1 MYVPFFHNI
10 SFFSVLKDFIN
21 KFSLIFKNNSIILH
35 PILYNIILRMKKI
48 TTIFMLMGALIPA
61 GAQAQAL
68 SLDSCRAM
76 ALRNNKQIN
85 ASKLK
90 KDVAYN
96 LKKSARTK
104 YLPKVDALG
113 GYEWFSK
120 EISLLNS
127 DQKAAF
133 SNLGSTLA
141 GGISGNAS
149 NLMGQL
155 VGQGI
160 LTPEQ
165 AQKIGGLLS
174 DKLAPV
180 QQQGNAIGQN
190 VVDAFRTDTRNMW
203 AGSVMVRQP
212 IYMGGAIIAANKI
225 ADIGEEIAEND
236 LDHQTQQTLYAID
249 QAYWLAVSLKQKH
262 KLATSY
268 RDLVQ
273 KLNDDVHKMIKQGV
287 ATKADGLKVDVKV
300 NEAEMKMTQAED
312 GLALS
317 KMLLCQLCGIP
328 MNQEITLADEDK
340 ETLALSGTPVDTEQ
354 QRVAAA
360 DSAMNTRPELRMLQN
375 ALDISKQA
383 TNLVRAIYM
392 PHVALTGGYTIS
404 NPNVFNGF
412 QKKFTGVW
420 NVGIIVQVPVWN
432 WFDCAYKVRAA
443 KATTNIAQMNLDD
456 TREKIHLQIAQSQ
469 FKVKEA
475 QKKLNMAMRNIAS
488 AEENLR
494 CANLGFK
501 EGVMEVTDVMAAQT
515 AWQQAQSQKI
525 DAEIDVKLTQVGL
538 NKALGIL
545 Q

>member
-1 MYVPFFHNI
+1 
-10 SFFSVLKDFIN
+10 
-21 KFSLIFKNNSIILH
+21 
-35 PILYNIILRMKKI
+35 MKKYI
-48 TTIFMLMGALIPA
+48 TLIMLMGALIPA

-76 ALRNNKQIN
+76 ALRNNKQLN

-113 GYEWFSK
+113 GYEWFSR
-120 EISLLNS
+120 EISLLN
-127 DQKAAF
+127 DGQKSTF
-133 SNLGSTLA
+133 SNIGSTIT
-141 GGISGNAS
+141 GGISGGAS
-149 NLMGQL
+149 NLMSQL
-155 VGQGI
+155 VSQGMI
-160 LTPEQ
+160 TPEM
-165 AQKIGGLLS
+165 AQQIGGLMNE
-174 DKLAPV
+174 KLGPL
-180 QQQGNAIGQN
+180 QQQGNALGEKL
-190 VVDAFRTDTRNMW
+190 VDAFRTDTRNIW

-225 ADIGEEIAEND
+225 ADIGEQIAEND
-236 LDHQTQQTLYAID
+236 LDQQTQSTLYSID
-249 QAYWLAVSLKQKH
+249 QAYWLAVSLKQKQ
-262 KLATSY
+262 KLAISY
-268 RDLVQ
+268 RDLVK
-273 KLNDDVHKMIKQGV
+273 KLNEDVHKMI
-287 ATKADGLKVDVKV
+287 
-300 NEAEMKMTQAED
+300 
-312 GLALS
+312 LS

-354 QRVAAA
+354 QRVAAQ

-375 ALDISKQA
+375 ALDISKEA
-383 TNLVRAIYM
+383 TNMVRAINL
-392 PHVALTGGYTIS
+392 PHVMLTGGYMIS

-412 QKKFTGVW
+412 QKKFTGIW
-420 NVGIIVQVPVWN
+420 NVGVMVHVPVWN
-432 WFDCAYKVRAA
+432 WFDGAYKVRAA
-443 KATTNIAQMNLDD
+443 KAASNIAQMNLDD
-456 TREKIHLQIAQSQ
+456 TREKIHLQITQSQ

-475 QKKLNMAMRNIAS
+475 QKKLNMAMKNIAS
-488 AEENLR
+488 ADENLR
-494 CANLGFK
+494 CATLGFK

-515 AWQQAQSQKI
+515 AWQKAQSQKI

>member
-1 MYVPFFHNI
+1 MKTKYI
-10 SFFSVLKDFIN
+10 T
-21 KFSLIFKNNSIILH
+21 LIL
-35 PILYNIILRMKKI
+35 
-48 TTIFMLMGALIPA
+48 LMGALIPA
-61 GAQAQAL
+61 GAQTTVL

-85 ASKLK
+85 ASRLK

-104 YLPKVDALG
+104 YLPKVDAMG
-113 GYEWFSK
+113 GYEWFSR
-120 EISLLNS
+120 EISLLND
-127 DQKAAF
+127 DQKSTF
-133 SNLGSTLA
+133 SNLGTSIV
-141 GGISGNAS
+141 GGISENA
-149 NLMGQL
+149 NNMMTEL
-155 VGQGI
+155 VGKGL

-165 AQKIGGLLS
+165 AKKIGGLLQE
-174 DKLAPV
+174 KGGTI
-180 QQQGNAIGQN
+180 QQQGNAIGQSI
-190 VVDAFRTDTRNMW
+190 VDAFRTDTRNMW
-203 AGSVMVRQP
+203 AGSIMLRQP
-212 IYMGGAIIAANKI
+212 IYMGGAITAANKI
-225 ADIGEEIAEND
+225 ADIGEQIADND
-236 LDHQTQQTLYAID
+236 LDMQTQKTLYSID
-249 QAYWLAVSLKQKH
+249 QAYWMVVSLKQKQ

-268 RDLVQ
+268 RDLVK
-273 KLNDDVHKMIKQGV
+273 KLNEDVHKMIKQGV
-287 ATKADGLKVDVKV
+287 ATRADGLKVDVKV
-300 NEAEMKMTQAED
+300 NEADMQITQVED
-312 GLALS
+312 GLVLS

-328 MNQEITLADEDK
+328 MNQEITLADEEK
-340 ETLALSGTPVDTEQ
+340 ESLALAGSAVDTEQ

-360 DSAMNTRPELRMLQN
+360 DSAVNTRPELRMLQN
-375 ALDISKQA
+375 AIDISKQA
-383 TNLVRAIYM
+383 TNLVRAVYM

-420 NVGIIVQVPVWN
+420 NVGVIVQVPVWN
-432 WFDCAYKVRAA
+432 WFDGAYKVRAS
-443 KATTNIAQMNLDD
+443 KAATNIAEMNLND
-456 TREKIHLQIAQSQ
+456 TREKIHLQITQSQ

-475 QKKLNMAMRNIAS
+475 QKKLNMAMKNIAS

>member
-1 MYVPFFHNI
+1 
-10 SFFSVLKDFIN
+10 
-21 KFSLIFKNNSIILH
+21 
-35 PILYNIILRMKKI
+35 MKKI
-48 TTIFMLMGALIPA
+48 VTIFMLMGALIPIE
-61 GAQAQAL
+61 AQNVL

-76 ALRNNKQIN
+76 ALRNNKQMN
-85 ASKLK
+85 ASRLK

-96 LKKSARTK
+96 LRKSARTK

-127 DQKAAF
+127 SQKSAF
-133 SNLGSTLA
+133 SNIGSTISS
-141 GGISGNAS
+141 GISGGANDM
-149 NLMGQL
+149 MGQL
-155 VGQGI
+155 VQQGVI
-160 LTPEQ
+160 TPEE
-165 AQKIGGLLS
+165 AQKIGGFLTEKMTPLQE
-174 DKLAPV
+174 K
-180 QQQGNAIGQN
+180 GNALGQGII
-190 VVDAFRTDTRNMW
+190 DAFRTDTRNIW

-212 IYMGGAIIAANKI
+212 IYMGGAIVAANKM
-225 ADIGEEIAEND
+225 ADIGEKIAEND
-236 LDHQTQQTLYAID
+236 LDLQTQQTLYSID
-249 QAYWLAVSLKQKH
+249 QAYWLVVSLKQKE
-262 KLATSY
+262 KLAISY
-268 RDLVQ
+268 RDLVK
-273 KLNDDVHKMIKQGV
+273 KLNEDVHKMIKEGV

-300 NEAEMKMTQAED
+300 NEADMQITQVED

-328 MNQEITLADEDK
+328 MTQEITLADEDK
-340 ETLALSGTPVDTEQ
+340 ETLAFSGISVDSQ
-354 QRVAAA
+354 QQQIAAS

-375 ALDISKQA
+375 AVDISKQA
-383 TNLVRAIYM
+383 TNLVRAAYL
-392 PHVALTGGYTIS
+392 PHVALTGGYMIS
-404 NPNVFNGF
+404 NPNVWNGF
-412 QKKFTGVW
+412 QRNFTGVW
-420 NVGIIVQVPVWN
+420 NVGVIVQVPVWN
-432 WFDCAYKVRAA
+432 WGDGAYKVRAA

-456 TREKIHLQIAQSQ
+456 TREKIHLQITQSQ

-475 QKKLNMAMRNIAS
+475 QKKLNMAQKNIKS

>member
-1 MYVPFFHNI
+1 
-10 SFFSVLKDFIN
+10 
-21 KFSLIFKNNSIILH
+21 
-35 PILYNIILRMKKI
+35 MKKI
-48 TTIFMLMGALIPA
+48 VTICLLLGALLPA
-61 GAQAQAL
+61 EAQTTL

-85 ASKLK
+85 ASRLK

-96 LKKSARTK
+96 LRKSARTK

-113 GYEWFSK
+113 GYEWFSR

-127 DQKAAF
+127 NQKSTF
-133 SNLGSTLA
+133 SNIGTNLGSSISNNLNTLV
-141 GGISGNAS
+141 GD
-149 NLMGQL
+149 L
-155 VGQGI
+155 VGQGVI
-160 LTPEQ
+160 SPEM
-165 AQKIGGLLS
+165 AQQIGQSLGE
-174 DKLAPV
+174 KLPTLEGK
-180 QQQGNAIGQN
+180 GNALGQGI
-190 VVDAFRTDTRNMW
+190 VDAFRTDTRNIW
-203 AGSVMVRQP
+203 AGSVMLRQP

-225 ADIGEEIAEND
+225 ADIGELMAEND
-236 LDHQTQQTLYAID
+236 LDMQTQGTLYSID
-249 QAYWLAVSLKQKH
+249 RAYWTVVSLRQKQ

-268 RDLVQ
+268 RDLVK
-273 KLNDDVHKMIKQGV
+273 KLDVDVHKMIKEGV

-300 NEAEMKMTQAED
+300 NEADMQIMQVED
-312 GLALS
+312 GLTLS

-328 MNQEITLADEDK
+328 MDQKIELADEDK
-340 ETLALSGTPVDTEQ
+340 ETLEASTPDVQLQ
-354 QRVAAA
+354 QTAAA
-360 DSAMNTRPELRMLQN
+360 DSAKSTRPELKMLKN
-375 ALDISKQA
+375 TVDLTKQSVK
-383 TNLVRAIYM
+383 LVRAAYL
-392 PHVALTGGYTIS
+392 PHVALTGGYMIS

-412 QKKFTGVW
+412 QKKFSGVW
-420 NVGIIVQVPVWN
+420 NVGVLVQVPVWN
-432 WFDCAYKVRAA
+432 WFDGSYKVRAA
-443 KATTNIAQMNLDD
+443 KAAANIAQMNLDD
-456 TREKIHLQIAQSQ
+456 TSEKIHLQITQSQ

-475 QKKLNMAMRNIAS
+475 EKKLSMAQKNIKS

>member
-1 MYVPFFHNI
+1 
-10 SFFSVLKDFIN
+10 
-21 KFSLIFKNNSIILH
+21 
-35 PILYNIILRMKKI
+35 MKKI
-48 TTIFMLMGALIPA
+48 LTLIMLMGAMTA
-61 GAQAQAL
+61 AEAQSL
-68 SLDSCRAM
+68 ELNLDSCRAM
-76 ALRNNKQIN
+76 ALRNNKQLN

-90 KDVAYN
+90 KDVATN

-120 EISLLNS
+120 EISLLNDS
-127 DQKAAF
+127 QKSAF
-133 SNLGSTLA
+133 SNLGSNIL
-141 GGISGNAS
+141 GGISGNAN
-149 NLMGQL
+149 NLMTEL
-155 VGQGI
+155 VGKGL

-165 AQKIGGLLS
+165 AQKIGGLLNE
-174 DKLAPV
+174 KGGLI
-180 QQQGNAIGQN
+180 QQQGNALGQS

-225 ADIGEEIAEND
+225 ADIGEQIADND
-236 LDHQTQQTLYAID
+236 LDMQTQQTLYSID
-249 QAYWLAVSLKQKH
+249 QAYWLAVSLKQKY

-268 RDLVQ
+268 HDLVK
-273 KLNDDVHKMIKQGV
+273 KLNEDVHKMIQQGV

-300 NEAEMKMTQAED
+300 NEAEMKITQAED
-312 GLALS
+312 GLVLS

-328 MNQEITLADEDK
+328 MNQQITLADEDK
-340 ETLALSGTPVDTEQ
+340 ESLALSGTPVDTEQ
-354 QRVAAA
+354 QRVAAS

-375 ALDISKQA
+375 TLDISKQA
-383 TNLVRAIYM
+383 TNLVRAVYL

-412 QKKFTGVW
+412 EKKFAGVW
-420 NVGIIVQVPVWN
+420 NVGVIVQVPVWN
-432 WFDCAYKVRAA
+432 WFDGAYKVRAA
-443 KATTNIAQMNLDD
+443 KAASNIAQMNLDD

-475 QKKLNMAMRNIAS
+475 QKKLSMAMKNIDS

>member
-1 MYVPFFHNI
+1 
-10 SFFSVLKDFIN
+10 
-21 KFSLIFKNNSIILH
+21 
-35 PILYNIILRMKKI
+35 MKKI
-48 TTIFMLMGALIPA
+48 LTLIMLMGAMTA
-61 GAQAQAL
+61 AEAQSL
-68 SLDSCRAM
+68 ELNLDSCRAM
-76 ALRNNKQIN
+76 ALRNNKQLN

-90 KDVAYN
+90 KDVATN

-120 EISLLNS
+120 EISLLN
-127 DQKAAF
+127 DGQKSAF
-133 SNLGSTLA
+133 SNLGSNIL
-141 GGISGNAS
+141 GGI
-149 NLMGQL
+149 
-155 VGQGI
+155 I
-160 LTPEQ
+160 
-165 AQKIGGLLS
+165 
-174 DKLAPV
+174 
-180 QQQGNAIGQN
+180 QQQGNALGQS

-225 ADIGEEIAEND
+225 ADIGEQIADND
-236 LDHQTQQTLYAID
+236 LDMRTQQTLYSID
-249 QAYWLAVSLKQKH
+249 QAYWLAVSLKQKY

-268 RDLVQ
+268 HNLVK
-273 KLNDDVHKMIKQGV
+273 KLNEDVHKMILQGV

-300 NEAEMKMTQAED
+300 NEAEMKITQAED
-312 GLALS
+312 GLVLS

-328 MNQEITLADEDK
+328 MNQQITLADEDK
-340 ETLALSGTPVDTEQ
+340 ESLALSGTPVDTEQ
-354 QRVAAA
+354 QRVAAS

-375 ALDISKQA
+375 TLDISKQA
-383 TNLVRAIYM
+383 TNLVRAVYL

-412 QKKFTGVW
+412 EKKFAGVW
-420 NVGIIVQVPVWN
+420 NVGVIVQVPVWN
-432 WFDCAYKVRAA
+432 WFDGAYKVRAA
-443 KATTNIAQMNLDD
+443 KAASNIAQMNLDD

-475 QKKLNMAMRNIAS
+475 QKKLSMAMKNIDS

>member
-1 MYVPFFHNI
+1 
-10 SFFSVLKDFIN
+10 
-21 KFSLIFKNNSIILH
+21 
-35 PILYNIILRMKKI
+35 MKKI
-48 TTIFMLMGALIPA
+48 LTLIMLMGAMTA
-61 GAQAQAL
+61 AEAQSL
-68 SLDSCRAM
+68 ELNLDSCRAM
-76 ALRNNKQIN
+76 ALRNNKQLN

-90 KDVAYN
+90 KDVATN

-120 EISLLNS
+120 EISLLNEG
-127 DQKAAF
+127 QKSAF
-133 SNLGSTLA
+133 SNLGSNIL
-141 GGISGNAS
+141 GGISGNAN
-149 NLMGQL
+149 NLMTEL
-155 VGQGI
+155 VGKGL

-165 AQKIGGLLS
+165 AQKIGGLLNE
-174 DKLAPV
+174 KGGFI
-180 QQQGNAIGQN
+180 QQQGNALGQS

-225 ADIGEEIAEND
+225 ADIGEQIADND
-236 LDHQTQQTLYAID
+236 LDMQTQQTLYSID
-249 QAYWLAVSLKQKH
+249 QAYWLAVSLKQKY

-268 RDLVQ
+268 HDLVK
-273 KLNDDVHKMIKQGV
+273 KLNEDVHKMIQQGV

-300 NEAEMKMTQAED
+300 NEAEMKITQAED
-312 GLALS
+312 GLVLS

-328 MNQEITLADEDK
+328 MNQQITLADEDK
-340 ETLALSGTPVDTEQ
+340 ESLALSGTPVDTEQ
-354 QRVAAA
+354 QRVAAS
-360 DSAMNTRPELRMLQN
+360 DSALNTRPELRMLQN
-375 ALDISKQA
+375 TLDISKQA
-383 TNLVRAIYM
+383 TNLVRAVYL

-412 QKKFTGVW
+412 EKKFAGVW
-420 NVGIIVQVPVWN
+420 NVGVIVQVPVWN
-432 WFDCAYKVRAA
+432 WFDGAYKVRAA
-443 KATTNIAQMNLDD
+443 KAASNIAQMNLDD

-475 QKKLNMAMRNIAS
+475 QKKLSMAMKNIDS